1 MNQFPRQLRRSRALV
16 TRTIA
21 AGWLA
26 ASLSAEAQFLLKDG
40 QGLAGA
46 PQAVP
51 EAGKEKDGE
60 HTAPMQK
67 LPEVK
72 VEGELDPLTE
82 GDRKRRN
89 QIKQLPGLGTDQ
101 QRELDRLE
109 KLRAW
114 YDSLPKDANK
124 LTNEQ
129 KAFLEQQK
137 DFDAKPDARPG
148 VPPVLGERRNPA
160 DYRDPIKAVS
170 P

>member
-1 MNQFPRQLRRSRALV
+1 MNSQRRKHAP
-16 TRTIA
+16 IA
-21 AGWLA
+21 KAASTAVLAGWLLI
-26 ASLSAEAQFLLKDG
+26 ASTSAEAQFLLKDG

-51 EAGKEKDGE
+51 EAPKEDNA
-60 HTAPMQK
+60 TSPVQK

-72 VEGELDPLTE
+72 VEGELDPLSE

-101 QRELDRLE
+101 ERELDRLE

-114 YDSLPKDANK
+114 YESLPKDANN

-129 KAFLEQQK
+129 KAFLETQK
-137 DFDAKPDARPG
+137 DFDAKPDSRPG

>member
-1 MNQFPRQLRRSRALV
+1 MTPPRRMRAF
-16 TRTIA
+16 A
-21 AGWLA
+21 ATTALA
-26 ASLSAEAQFLLKDG
+26 GLLLASVPADAQNLLKEG

-51 EAGKEKDGE
+51 EAPPEDDA
-60 HTAPMQK
+60 TAPMQK

-72 VEGELDPLTE
+72 VEGELDPLSE
-82 GDRKRRN
+82 GDRKRRK
-89 QIKQLPGLGTDQ
+89 QIKALPGLGTDE

-114 YDSLPKDANK
+114 YETLPKDANQ
-124 LTNEQ
+124 LTEEQ
-129 KAFLEQQK
+129 KAFLETQK
-137 DFDAKPDARPG
+137 DFDAKPDQRPG

>member
-1 MNQFPRQLRRSRALV
+1 MTPPRRMRAV
-16 TRTIA
+16 A
-21 AGWLA
+21 AITAL
-26 ASLSAEAQFLLKDG
+26 ASLLAIAMPTNAQNLLKDG

-46 PQAVP
+46 PEAVP
-51 EAGKEKDGE
+51 EVPTEDDA
-60 HTAPMQK
+60 TAPLQK

-72 VEGELDPLTE
+72 VEGELDPLSE

-89 QIKQLPGLGTDQ
+89 QIKALPGLGTEEE
-101 QRELDRLE
+101 RERDRVE

-124 LTNEQ
+124 LTEEQ
-129 KAFLEQQK
+129 KAFLETQK
-137 DFDAKPDARPG
+137 DFDAKPDQRPG

-160 DYRDPIKAVS
+160 DYRDPIKAAA

>member
-1 MNQFPRQLRRSRALV
+1 MSRFSRM
-16 TRTIA
+16 RTFA
-21 AGWLA
+21 ATTAVAGLMLA
-26 ASLSAEAQFLLKDG
+26 ALPVQAQFLLKDG

-46 PQAVP
+46 PEPVP
-51 EAGKEKDGE
+51 EVPKEGDS
-60 HTAPMQK
+60 TAPLEK

-72 VEGELDPLTE
+72 VEGELDPLAE
-82 GDRKRRN
+82 GDRKRRK
-89 QIKQLPGLGTDQ
+89 QIKALPGLGTEEE
-101 QRELDRLE
+101 RERDRLE

-114 YDSLPKDANK
+114 YDALPKDANK
-124 LTNEQ
+124 LTEEQ

-137 DFDAKPDARPG
+137 EFDAKPDQRPG

>member
-1 MNQFPRQLRRSRALV
+1 MTPPRRMRAFATTTAL
-16 TRTIA
+16 TGALAIA
-21 AGWLA
+21 LFA
-26 ASLSAEAQFLLKDG
+26 AQPAYAQFLLKEG
-40 QGLAGA
+40 QGLSGA
-46 PQAVP
+46 PEAVP
-51 EAGKEKDGE
+51 AAPPEDDA
-60 HTAPMQK
+60 TAPLQK

-72 VEGELDPLTE
+72 VEGELDPLSE

-89 QIKQLPGLGTDQ
+89 QIKQLPGLGTDE
-101 QRELDRLE
+101 QRELDRIE

-114 YDSLPKDANK
+114 YETLPKDANN
-124 LTNEQ
+124 LTTEQ

-137 DFDAKPDARPG
+137 DFDAKPDQRPG

>member
-1 MNQFPRQLRRSRALV
+1 MNLSRRMHALATATV
-16 TRTIA
+16 LTGSLLLA
-21 AGWLA
+21 AGPGH
-26 ASLSAEAQFLLKDG
+26 AQFLLKEG

-51 EAGKEKDGE
+51 EAPKDKDDDS
-60 HTAPMQK
+60 TAPLQK

-72 VEGELDPLTE
+72 VEGELDPLAE
-82 GDRKRRN
+82 GDRKRRK
-89 QIKQLPGLGTDQ
+89 QIKQLPGLGTEE

-114 YDSLPKDANK
+114 YDTLPKDANN
-124 LTNEQ
+124 LTTEQ

-137 DFDAKPDARPG
+137 EFDAKPDQRPG